1 MKWFPPYIAVPLAV
15 GCLLGAAYL
24 YYLSTQR
31 RGKKKAA
38 PLAGGIVLTLLGL
51 LLPVLGFDVIRALK
65 KKKLK
70 AGDVVKNGT
79 APAAVIFS

>member
-31 RGKKKAA
+31 KGKKKAA

-51 LLPVLGFDVIRALK
+51 LLPVLGFDVILK
-65 KKKLK
+65 KKKVK